1 MEEKLEL
8 KFAQIDKSGAIEFT
22 NKWLLSEYNN
32 GAFFLTKDDKSLV
45 GRRIV
50 MLDDNEQ
57 EIWTSKIMC
66 MDNVFF
72 DSEKVKYNYLSSNA
86 INIKNM
92 PNINKSYRVYVE
104 GTELYTNLSIE
115 MATDKD
121 EVVLNEE
128 VDNQEKSICDYLKG
142 AISNLQN
149 ESKYTF
155 FHNKSSV
162 NFVRFAHNK
171 FQFSAVDKDN
181 GNIWLE
187 VDYKTPAEEE
197 ALKEAVKKIKNDF
210 KEINLVEVSKDEEKF
225 ASIAEIMVKN

>member
-32 GAFFLTKDDKSLV
+32 VAFFLTKDDKSLV

-50 MLDDNEQ
+50 MLDDSEQ
-57 EIWTSKIMC
+57 DIWTSKIMC

-92 PNINKSYRVYVE
+92 PNMNKSYRIYVE

-155 FHNKSSV
+155 FNNKSSV

-187 VDYKTPAEEE
+187 VEYKTPAEEE
-197 ALKEAVKKIKNDF
+197 ALKEAVRKIKNDF

>member
-50 MLDDNEQ
+50 MLDDSEQ

-92 PNINKSYRVYVE
+92 PNMNKSYHIYVE

-121 EVVLNEE
+121 EIVLNEE
-128 VDNQEKSICDYLKG
+128 VNGQEKSICDYLKG
-142 AISNLQN
+142 AIANLQN

-171 FQFSAVDKDN
+171 FQFSAVDKDK

-187 VDYKTPAEEE
+187 VEYRTPAEEE

>member
-92 PNINKSYRVYVE
+92 PNMNKSYRIYVE
-104 GTELYTNLSIE
+104 GTELYSNLSIE

-121 EVVLNEE
+121 EIVLNEE
-128 VDNQEKSICDYLKG
+128 VNGQEKSICDYLKG
-142 AISNLQN
+142 AIANLQN

-187 VDYKTPAEEE
+187 VEYRTPAEEE

-210 KEINLVEVSKDEEKF
+210 KEINVVEVSKDEEKF

>member
-50 MLDDNEQ
+50 MLDDSEQ

-72 DSEKVKYNYLSSNA
+72 DNEKVKYNCLSSNA
-86 INIKNM
+86 INIKNI

-115 MATDKD
+115 IATD
-121 EVVLNEE
+121 EEEIVLNEE
-128 VDNQEKSICDYLKG
+128 VNGQEKSICDYLKG
-142 AISNLQN
+142 AISNLEN

-187 VDYKTPAEEE
+187 VEYKTPAEEE
-197 ALKEAVKKIKNDF
+197 ALKEAVRKIKNDF

>member
-8 KFAQIDKSGAIEFT
+8 KFAQIDNSGAIEFT

-86 INIKNM
+86 INIKNI
-92 PNINKSYRVYVE
+92 PNINKSYRIYVE

-121 EVVLNEE
+121 EIVLNEE
-128 VDNQEKSICDYLKG
+128 VNGQEKSICDYLKV
-142 AISNLQN
+142 AIANLQN

-187 VDYKTPAEEE
+187 VEYRTPAEEE
-197 ALKEAVKKIKNDF
+197 ALKEAVRKIKNDF

>member
-72 DSEKVKYNYLSSNA
+72 DSEKVKYNCLSSNA

-92 PNINKSYRVYVE
+92 PNMNKSYHIYVE

-121 EVVLNEE
+121 EIVLNEE
-128 VDNQEKSICDYLKG
+128 VNGQEKSICDYLKG
-142 AISNLQN
+142 AIANLQN

-187 VDYKTPAEEE
+187 VEYRTPAEEE
-197 ALKEAVKKIKNDF
+197 ALKEAVRKIKNNF

>member
-72 DSEKVKYNYLSSNA
+72 DNEKVKYNCLSSNA
-86 INIKNM
+86 INIKNI
-92 PNINKSYRVYVE
+92 PNINKSYRIYVE

-121 EVVLNEE
+121 EIVLNEE

-187 VDYKTPAEEE
+187 VDYKTPAEED
-197 ALKEAVKKIKNDF
+197 ALREAVKKIKNEF
-210 KEINLVEVSKDEEKF
+210 KEIDLVEVSSDEEKF

>member
-50 MLDDNEQ
+50 MLDDSEQ

-92 PNINKSYRVYVE
+92 PNMNKSYHIYVE

-121 EVVLNEE
+121 EIVLNEE
-128 VDNQEKSICDYLKG
+128 VNGQEKSICDYLKG
-142 AISNLQN
+142 AIANLQN

-187 VDYKTPAEEE
+187 VEYRTPAEEE
-197 ALKEAVKKIKNDF
+197 ALKEAVRKIKNDF

>member
-22 NKWLLSEYNN
+22 NTWLLSEYNN

-50 MLDDNEQ
+50 MLDDSEQ

-92 PNINKSYRVYVE
+92 PNMNKSYHIYVE

-121 EVVLNEE
+121 EIVLNEE
-128 VDNQEKSICDYLKG
+128 VNGQEKSICDYLKG
-142 AISNLQN
+142 AIANLQN

-187 VDYKTPAEEE
+187 VEYRTPAEEE
-197 ALKEAVKKIKNDF
+197 ALKEAVRKIKNDF

>member
-72 DSEKVKYNYLSSNA
+72 DSENVKYNYLSSNA

-92 PNINKSYRVYVE
+92 PNMNKSYRIYVE

-121 EVVLNEE
+121 EIVLNEE
-128 VDNQEKSICDYLKG
+128 VNGQEKSICDYLKG
-142 AISNLQN
+142 AIANLQN

-187 VDYKTPAEEE
+187 VEYKTPAEEE
-197 ALKEAVKKIKNDF
+197 ALREAVRNIKNEF
-210 KEINLVEVSKDEEKF
+210 KEINLAEVSKDEEKF
-225 ASIAEIMVKN
+225 ASIAEIIVKN

>member
-45 GRRIV
+45 GRLIV

-72 DSEKVKYNYLSSNA
+72 DSEKVKYNCLSSNA

-128 VDNQEKSICDYLKG
+128 VDNQEKSICDYLNG

-187 VDYKTPAEEE
+187 VEYKTPAEEE
-197 ALKEAVKKIKNDF
+197 ALKEAVRKIKNDF

>member
-72 DSEKVKYNYLSSNA
+72 DSENVKYNYLSSNA

-92 PNINKSYRVYVE
+92 PNMNKSYRIYVE

-121 EVVLNEE
+121 EIVLNEE
-128 VDNQEKSICDYLKG
+128 VNGQEKSICDYLKG
-142 AISNLQN
+142 AIANLQN

-187 VDYKTPAEEE
+187 VEYKTPEEEE
-197 ALKEAVKKIKNDF
+197 ALKEAVRKIKNDF

>member
-50 MLDDNEQ
+50 MLDDSEQ

-92 PNINKSYRVYVE
+92 PNMNKSYHIYVE
-104 GTELYTNLSIE
+104 VTELYTNLSIE

-121 EVVLNEE
+121 EIVLNEE
-128 VDNQEKSICDYLKG
+128 VNGQEKSICDYLKG
-142 AISNLQN
+142 AIANLQN

-187 VDYKTPAEEE
+187 VEYRTPAEEE
-197 ALKEAVKKIKNDF
+197 ALKEAVRKIKNNF

>member
-57 EIWTSKIMC
+57 EIWTSKIMH

-72 DSEKVKYNYLSSNA
+72 DNEKVKYNCLSSNA
-86 INIKNM
+86 INIKNI

-115 MATDKD
+115 IATD
-121 EVVLNEE
+121 EEEIVLNEE
-128 VDNQEKSICDYLKG
+128 VNGQEKSICDYLKG

-187 VDYKTPAEEE
+187 VEYRTPAEEE

>member
-72 DSEKVKYNYLSSNA
+72 DSENVKYNYLSSNA

-92 PNINKSYRVYVE
+92 PNMNKSYRIYVE

-115 MATDKD
+115 IATDKD
-121 EVVLNEE
+121 EIVLNEE
-128 VDNQEKSICDYLKG
+128 VNGQEKSICDYLKG
-142 AISNLQN
+142 AISNLEN

-187 VDYKTPAEEE
+187 VEYKTPAEEE
-197 ALKEAVKKIKNDF
+197 ALKEAVRKIKNDF

>member
-45 GRRIV
+45 GRRII
-50 MLDDNEQ
+50 MIDDNEE

-72 DSEKVKYNYLSSNA
+72 DSENVKYNYLSSNA

-92 PNINKSYRVYVE
+92 PNMNKSYRIYVE

-115 MATDKD
+115 IATDKD
-121 EVVLNEE
+121 EIVLNEE
-128 VDNQEKSICDYLKG
+128 VNGQEKSICDYLKG
-142 AISNLQN
+142 AIANLQN

-187 VDYKTPAEEE
+187 VEYRTPAEEE

>member
-92 PNINKSYRVYVE
+92 PNMNKSYRIYVE

-171 FQFSAVDKDN
+171 FQFSAVDKNN

-187 VDYKTPAEEE
+187 VEYRTPAEEE
-197 ALKEAVKKIKNDF
+197 ALKEAVRKIKNDF

>member
-50 MLDDNEQ
+50 MLDDSEQ

-92 PNINKSYRVYVE
+92 PNMNKSYHIYVE

-121 EVVLNEE
+121 EIVLNEE

-142 AISNLQN
+142 AIANLQN

-187 VDYKTPAEEE
+187 VEYKTPAEEE
-197 ALKEAVKKIKNDF
+197 ALKEAVRKIKNDF

>member
-57 EIWTSKIMC
+57 EIWTSKIMY

-72 DSEKVKYNYLSSNA
+72 DNEKVKYNCLSSNA
-86 INIKNM
+86 INIKNI

-115 MATDKD
+115 IATD
-121 EVVLNEE
+121 EEEIVLNEE
-128 VDNQEKSICDYLKG
+128 VNGQEKSICDYLKE

-187 VDYKTPAEEE
+187 VDYKTPAEED
-197 ALKEAVKKIKNDF
+197 ALREAVKKIKNEF
-210 KEINLVEVSKDEEKF
+210 KEIDLVEVSSDEEKF

>member
-72 DSEKVKYNYLSSNA
+72 DSENVKYNYLSSNA

-92 PNINKSYRVYVE
+92 PNMNKSYRIYVE

-115 MATDKD
+115 IATDKD
-121 EVVLNEE
+121 EIVLNEE
-128 VDNQEKSICDYLKG
+128 VNGQEKSICDYLKG
-142 AISNLQN
+142 AIANLQN

-187 VDYKTPAEEE
+187 VEYRTPAEEE
-197 ALKEAVKKIKNDF
+197 TLKEAVKKIKNDF

>member
-50 MLDDNEQ
+50 MLDDSEQ

-92 PNINKSYRVYVE
+92 PNMNKSYHIYVE

-121 EVVLNEE
+121 EIVLNEE
-128 VDNQEKSICDYLKG
+128 VNGQEKSICDYLKV
-142 AISNLQN
+142 AIANLQN

-197 ALKEAVKKIKNDF
+197 ALREAVKKIKNEF
-210 KEINLVEVSKDEEKF
+210 KEIDLVEVSSDEEKF

>member
-92 PNINKSYRVYVE
+92 PNMNKSYRIYVE

-121 EVVLNEE
+121 EIVLNEE
-128 VDNQEKSICDYLKG
+128 VNGQEKSICDYLKG
-142 AISNLQN
+142 AIANLQN

-187 VDYKTPAEEE
+187 VEYRTPAEEE
-197 ALKEAVKKIKNDF
+197 ALKEAVRKIKNDF

>member
-57 EIWTSKIMC
+57 EIWTSKIMY

-92 PNINKSYRVYVE
+92 PNMNKSYRIYVE

-121 EVVLNEE
+121 EIVLNEE
-128 VDNQEKSICDYLKG
+128 VNGQEKSICDYLKG
-142 AISNLQN
+142 AIANLQN

-187 VDYKTPAEEE
+187 VEYKTPAEEE
-197 ALKEAVKKIKNDF
+197 ALKEAVRKIKNDF

>member
-50 MLDDNEQ
+50 MLDDSEQ

-72 DSEKVKYNYLSSNA
+72 DSENVKYNYLSSNA

-92 PNINKSYRVYVE
+92 PNMNKSYHIYVE

-121 EVVLNEE
+121 EIVLNEE
-128 VDNQEKSICDYLKG
+128 VNGQEKSICDYLKG
-142 AISNLQN
+142 AIANLQN

-187 VDYKTPAEEE
+187 VEYRTPAEEE
-197 ALKEAVKKIKNDF
+197 ALKEAVRKIKNDF

>member
-50 MLDDNEQ
+50 MLDDSEQ

-86 INIKNM
+86 IKIKNM
-92 PNINKSYRVYVE
+92 PNMNKSYHIYVE

-121 EVVLNEE
+121 EIVLNEE
-128 VDNQEKSICDYLKG
+128 VNGQEKSICDYLKG
-142 AISNLQN
+142 AIANLQN

-187 VDYKTPAEEE
+187 VEYRTPAEEE
-197 ALKEAVKKIKNDF
+197 ALKEAVRKIKNNF

>member
-22 NKWLLSEYNN
+22 NKWLLSAYNN

-50 MLDDNEQ
+50 MLDDSEQ

-72 DSEKVKYNYLSSNA
+72 DSEKVKYNCLSSNA

-187 VDYKTPAEEE
+187 VEYKTPAEEE
-197 ALKEAVKKIKNDF
+197 ALKEAVRKIKNDF

>member
-92 PNINKSYRVYVE
+92 PNMNKSYRIYVE

-121 EVVLNEE
+121 EIVLNEE
-128 VDNQEKSICDYLKG
+128 VNGQEKSICDYLKG
-142 AISNLQN
+142 AIANLQN

-171 FQFSAVDKDN
+171 FQFSAVDKNN

-187 VDYKTPAEEE
+187 VEYRTPAEEE
-197 ALKEAVKKIKNDF
+197 ALREAVRKIKNDF

>member
-72 DSEKVKYNYLSSNA
+72 DSENVKYNYLSSNA

-92 PNINKSYRVYVE
+92 PNMNKSYRIYVE

-115 MATDKD
+115 IATDKD
-121 EVVLNEE
+121 EIVLNEE
-128 VDNQEKSICDYLKG
+128 VNGQEKSICDYLKG
-142 AISNLQN
+142 AIGNLQN

-187 VDYKTPAEEE
+187 VEYKTPAEEE
-197 ALKEAVKKIKNDF
+197 ALKEAVRKIKNDF

>member
-50 MLDDNEQ
+50 MLDDSEQ

-92 PNINKSYRVYVE
+92 PNMNKSYHIYVE

-121 EVVLNEE
+121 EIVLNEE
-128 VDNQEKSICDYLKG
+128 VNGQEKSICDYLKG
-142 AISNLQN
+142 AIANLQN

-187 VDYKTPAEEE
+187 VEYRTPEEEE
-197 ALKEAVKKIKNDF
+197 ALKEAVRKIKNDF

>member
-50 MLDDNEQ
+50 MLDDSEQ
-57 EIWTSKIMC
+57 EIWTSKIMY

-72 DSEKVKYNYLSSNA
+72 DNEKVKYNYLSSNA
-86 INIKNM
+86 INIKNI

-115 MATDKD
+115 IATD
-121 EVVLNEE
+121 EEEIVLNEE
-128 VDNQEKSICDYLKG
+128 VNGQEKSICDYLKG

-187 VDYKTPAEEE
+187 VDYKTPAEED
-197 ALKEAVKKIKNDF
+197 ALREAVRKIKNDF

>member
-72 DSEKVKYNYLSSNA
+72 DSENVKYNYLSSNA

-92 PNINKSYRVYVE
+92 PNMNKSYRIYVE

-121 EVVLNEE
+121 EIVLNEE
-128 VDNQEKSICDYLKG
+128 VNGQEKSICDYLKG
-142 AISNLQN
+142 AIANLQN

-187 VDYKTPAEEE
+187 VEYKTPAEEE
-197 ALKEAVKKIKNDF
+197 ALREAVRKIKNDF
-210 KEINLVEVSKDEEKF
+210 KEINLVEASKDEEKF

>member
-72 DSEKVKYNYLSSNA
+72 DSENVKYNYLSSNA

-92 PNINKSYRVYVE
+92 PNMNKSYRIYVE

-121 EVVLNEE
+121 EIVLNEE
-128 VDNQEKSICDYLKG
+128 VNGQEKSICDYLKG
-142 AISNLQN
+142 AIANLQN

-187 VDYKTPAEEE
+187 VEYKTPAEEE
-197 ALKEAVKKIKNDF
+197 ALKEAVRKIKNDF

>member
-50 MLDDNEQ
+50 MLDDSEQ

-92 PNINKSYRVYVE
+92 PNMNKSYHIYVE

-187 VDYKTPAEEE
+187 VEYKTPAEEE
-197 ALKEAVKKIKNDF
+197 ALKEAVRKIKNNF

>member
-1 MEEKLEL
+1 VEEKLEL

-92 PNINKSYRVYVE
+92 PNMNKSYHIYVE

-121 EVVLNEE
+121 EIVLNEE
-128 VDNQEKSICDYLKG
+128 VNGQEKSICDYLKG
-142 AISNLQN
+142 AIANLQN

-187 VDYKTPAEEE
+187 VEYKTPAEEE
-197 ALKEAVKKIKNDF
+197 ALKEAVRKIKNDF

>member
-72 DSEKVKYNYLSSNA
+72 DSENVKYNYLSSNA

-92 PNINKSYRVYVE
+92 PNMNKSYRIYVE

-121 EVVLNEE
+121 EIVLNEE
-128 VDNQEKSICDYLKG
+128 VNGQEKSICDYLKG
-142 AISNLQN
+142 AIANLQN

-187 VDYKTPAEEE
+187 VEYRTPAEEE
-197 ALKEAVKKIKNDF
+197 ALKEAVRKIKNDF

>member
-72 DSEKVKYNYLSSNA
+72 DSENVKYNYLSSNA

-92 PNINKSYRVYVE
+92 PNMNKSYRIYVE

-115 MATDKD
+115 IATDKD
-121 EVVLNEE
+121 EIVLNEE
-128 VDNQEKSICDYLKG
+128 VNGQEKSICDYLKG
-142 AISNLQN
+142 AIANLQN

-187 VDYKTPAEEE
+187 VEYRTPAEEE
-197 ALKEAVKKIKNDF
+197 ALKEAVRKIKNDF
-210 KEINLVEVSKDEEKF
+210 NEINLVEVSKDEEKF